1 MSPKSGPKPM
11 QDVTAPKPAATSE
24 DTGLIQTELE
34 HGIPVRNPDQPADN
48 LKGAAASSNPI
59 TQSKQS
65 VEESNKKEEELEP
78 ILKDV
83 NQSVAKQDKNASK
96 KSKFSLFKKSAGKK
110 EAQESKPK
118 NTKPIFAVL
127 AAVLVAG
134 ALSVAAFYAFKPKE
148 ATNSKGSQSDASNGV
163 GSSSNQAQTVN
174 KAVQPADLAN
184 LASSLQSKMNSLDD
198 AQDFNQT
205 DLSDQSLGL

>member
-11 QDVTAPKPAATSE
+11 QDVTAPKPAANSE

-83 NQSVAKQDKNASK
+83 NQSVAKQDKNAPK
-96 KSKFSLFKKSAGKK
+96 KSKFSLFKKSAAKK
-110 EAQESKPK
+110 ELTPK

>member
-11 QDVTAPKPAATSE
+11 QDVTAPKPAANSE
-24 DTGLIQTELE
+24 DTGLIQAELE
-34 HGIPVRNPDQPADN
+34 HGIPVKNPDQPEGS
-48 LKGAAASSNPI
+48 LKGASAASNPI
-59 TQSKQS
+59 TQSRQS

-83 NQSVAKQDKNASK
+83 NQSVAKQDENTPK
-96 KSKFSLFKKSAGKK
+96 KSKFSLFKKTAAKK
-110 EAQESKPK
+110 ELKPK

-148 ATNSKGSQSDASNGV
+148 ATNSKGSQSAASNGV

-174 KAVQPADLAN
+174 NAVQPADLAN
-184 LASSLQSKMNSLDD
+184 LASSLQSKMNSLND